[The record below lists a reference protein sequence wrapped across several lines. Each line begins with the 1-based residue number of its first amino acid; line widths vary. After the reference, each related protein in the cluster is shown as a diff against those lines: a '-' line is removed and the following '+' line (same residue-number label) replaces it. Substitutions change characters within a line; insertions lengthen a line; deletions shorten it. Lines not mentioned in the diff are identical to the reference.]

1 MESKGIRGGGSQQVD
16 PAGPASLSPKSLALS
31 RQIDSHANMA
41 ICHARAQSP
50 MPSFLPQTTTPK
62 LAAYIYTPARVPAG
76 PRCPAAHGLA
86 HRSGVPFFFF
96 CLGAASLQWLDHAR
110 GGASKPC
117 WRSRARARR
126 HVGGALALG
135 PPPLVWL
142 HCMLGRRSTCAPSPT
157 WLLAP
162 IIASSP
168 AGRAQWE
175 GSSATAAVEGCWP
188 GRLVRNKTRKLLASG

>member
-86 HRSGVPFFFF
+86 HRSGVPFFSFF
-96 CLGAASLQWLDHAR
+96 FFLPRSGELAVARSCTRRGEQTVLEKQGTCSSTRRRRLGPWAAAAGLAALHAWSPQHVRSFSNMASRPNHRQFAGRPCAMGGLIGHRRR
-110 GGASKPC
+110 GG
-117 WRSRARARR
+117 
-126 HVGGALALG
+126 
-135 PPPLVWL
+135 
-142 HCMLGRRSTCAPSPT
+142 
-157 WLLAP
+157 LLA
-162 IIASSP
+162 
-168 AGRAQWE
+168 W
-175 GSSATAAVEGCWP
+175 TP
-188 GRLVRNKTRKLLASG
+188 GKK

>member
-96 CLGAASLQWLDHAR
+96 LFFASERRACSGSIVHAEGRANRAGEAGHVLVDTSAAPW
-110 GGASKPC
+110 P
-117 WRSRARARR
+117 
-126 HVGGALALG
+126 
-135 PPPLVWL
+135 
-142 HCMLGRRSTCAPSPT
+142 LGRRRWSGCTACLVAAARALLLQHGFSPQ
-157 WLLAP
+157 
-162 IIASSP
+162 SSP
-168 AGRAQWE
+168 VRRPAVRNGRAHRPPPPWR
-175 GSSATAAVEGCWP
+175 AAGLDAW
-188 GRLVRNKTRKLLASG
+188 